1 MPSGRFFLG
10 VDGGQSSTQAVIGD
24 LSGNILGRATGGPCN
39 HAAAGA
45 GEAKLRGVMR
55 ALLRD
60 VVTAAGL
67 PADTV
72 FEGACFAMSG
82 GADDKRAVL
91 KELTPAESLEV
102 TIDAT
107 GALEGATGGGAGI
120 VVIAGTGSIA
130 LGRDASGAVVRIGGW
145 GYVFGDEG
153 SAFDIVRRALR
164 AALGSEEGWSE
175 PTRLK
180 DVLLEATESKTVNEA
195 LHRFYTPDWPRDRI
209 ATIAPRVD
217 RLAECGDT
225 GAKNVLQECGRALGS
240 MALRVAGALPNGAHG
255 LTVYPCGGVF
265 VSELIHYAFVRA
277 VEDSQLPVKRP
288 QHDAAIGALL
298 IAYRLAGMRVSIQ
311 RPGDG

>member
-24 LSGNILGRATGGPCN
+24 HSGTILGRASGGPCN

-45 GEAKLRGVMR
+45 GEAKLRKVIR

-82 GADDKRAVL
+82 GADDKWAVL
-91 KELTPAESLEV
+91 KELTPADSLEV

-107 GALEGATGGGAGI
+107 GALEGATGGGTGI

-130 LGRDASGAVVRIGGW
+130 LGRDASGAVARVGGW

-164 AALGSEEGWSE
+164 EALGAEEGWGE
-175 PTRLK
+175 PTELN
-180 DVLLEATESKTVNEA
+180 DLFLEATESETANEA
-195 LHRFYTPDWPRDRI
+195 LHRFYAADWPRDRI
-209 ATIAPRVD
+209 AAIAPRVD
-217 RLAECGDT
+217 WLAERGDARAKGVLADCGW
-225 GAKNVLQECGRALGS
+225 ALGL
-240 MALRVAGALPNGAHG
+240 MAVRVAVALPNGPDG
-255 LTVYPCGGVF
+255 LTVHPCGGVF
-265 VSELIHYAFVRA
+265 ASKFVHDAFGSSLEMSRL
-277 VEDSQLPVKRP
+277 SVKRP
-288 QHDAAIGALL
+288 QYDAAIGALL
-298 IAYRLAGMRVSIQ
+298 IAYRLAGVQVSIQ
-311 RPGDG
+311 RPWDG